1 MNLMELLCNAIWE
14 SEIYGILT
22 LSLDHQSRSQEIGD
36 RDDGVVVFA
45 VIFVAAAADV
55 ADVVVIVIVVDVV
68 VVVSAVVLLQGC

>member
-1 MNLMELLCNAIWE
+1 MELLCNAIWE
-14 SEIYGILT
+14 SDIYGILT

-45 VIFVAAAADV
+45 VIFVAAAAADV